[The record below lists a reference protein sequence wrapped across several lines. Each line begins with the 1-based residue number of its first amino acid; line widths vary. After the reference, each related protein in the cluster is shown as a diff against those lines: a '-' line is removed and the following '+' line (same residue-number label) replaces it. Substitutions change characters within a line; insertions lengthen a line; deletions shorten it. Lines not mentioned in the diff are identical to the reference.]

1 MYTTIQITKQTREK
15 LNKLKPYKRVTY
27 DELISALVDLI
38 PEGDDEGKYTSEF
51 RMSILRGLL
60 DLVRHRAYST
70 AEVKKQLGL

>member
-60 DLVRHRAYST
+60 DLVHHRAYST